1 LKAVPFLPKE
11 AETQLIY
18 YLKGTNFKLGLLV
31 NFGSTKLEIKRK
43 IWTGYPRKSVI
54 RGNPL

>member
-1 LKAVPFLPKE
+1 MPFLPKE